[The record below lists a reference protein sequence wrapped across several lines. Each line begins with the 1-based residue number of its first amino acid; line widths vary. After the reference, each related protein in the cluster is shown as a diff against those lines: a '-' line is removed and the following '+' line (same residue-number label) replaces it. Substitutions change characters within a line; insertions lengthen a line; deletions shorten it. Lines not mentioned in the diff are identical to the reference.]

1 MEILNKTL
9 TEIRES
15 LQKKEV
21 GVEELIKTCLQHIAN
36 TEPKINAFITLREE
50 EELLEE
56 ARQLDRQGPDPNQPL
71 WGIPLGIK
79 DVLTTK
85 NLRTTCGSKILEN
98 FVPVYDAFVVEKL
111 KAAGAII
118 LGKQNMDEFAMGSS
132 TENSAFGPTKN
143 PWDLSR
149 VPGGSSGGSAASV
162 AARQCF
168 GAIGTDTGGS
178 IRQPASFCGLVG
190 LKPTYGRVSR
200 YGLIAYGSSFDQA
213 GPLTRSVQDAAL
225 LLEVIA
231 GHDPKDSTSLNAPVP
246 KYSQSITSLSETK
259 FTFGLPKEYL
269 GEGLDPEVEKVF
281 QSTIKLIENLGGEI
295 KEISLPHTQYAIATY
310 YILVMAEAS
319 SNLARFDGVRYGVRN
334 AEAKTL
340 KELYEL
346 SRSQGFG
353 DEVQR
358 RIMLGTYVLSA
369 GYYDAYYKKAAQVR
383 RLLSEDFV
391 QAWKECDFILA
402 PVSPTPAFKLG
413 STINDPLKMYLMDI
427 YTTSLN
433 LAGLPGLSLPIGL
446 SSDNLPIG
454 AQVIG
459 PRLSEEKL
467 LALASKLEEA
477 LPKLPLPPL
486 S

>member
-15 LQKKEV
+15 LQKKEI

-246 KYSQSITSLSETK
+246 KYSQSITSLSATK

>member
-246 KYSQSITSLSETK
+246 KYSQSIASLSETK

-281 QSTIKLIENLGGEI
+281 QNTIKLIENLGGEI

-383 RLLSEDFV
+383 RLLSEDFA